1 MHPLAFFD
9 QIVAHRITLLS
20 KFGQVETRIFHD
32 AIWPE
37 TWPCEGYF
45 RHLLA
50 GMKWMVDAIPAA
62 SPVDYHHLA
71 LRAREVPEQQAS
83 YRDVR
88 RALTAVTRE
97 TRTYLAALSAEEW
110 AAPARNAPG
119 LSVEECVV
127 GLLEHEIEHHGMIR
141 WILKRYTKWDDNEIY
156 GGKIP

>member
-1 MHPLAFFD
+1 VHPLALYD
-9 QIVAHRITLLS
+9 QVIAHRITLLS
-20 KFGQVETRIFHD
+20 KFGQLEEHIFHEP
-32 AIWPE
+32 IWPE

-50 GMKWMVDAIPAA
+50 GMKWMVDAIP
-62 SPVDYHHLA
+62 SVPPVDYHHLA
-71 LRAREVPEQQAS
+71 IRARDRVEQRAS

-97 TRTYLAALSAEEW
+97 TRAYLVALSAEDW

-119 LSVEECVV
+119 LSVEEGVI

-141 WILKRYTKWDDNEIY
+141 WILKRYTQWDDSEMY
-156 GGKIP
+156 GSVVP